1 MNSKHILLVYQFFY
15 PEQFRA
21 NDIAR
26 ELVKRGHKVT
36 VLTGIPN
43 YPKGDFYEGYGLTK
57 KRRETWEGV
66 DIIRIPLIPRGHNR
80 LMLILNYLSFPVSGF
95 FWNLTTKLEADT
107 VFTIDT
113 SPINQCGIATRY
125 AKKHKVKCSM
135 YVQDLWPEN
144 VIQVTGITNPIV
156 IGPIVHMVERIY
168 KGCTTILGTSPS
180 MVKAIE
186 KRCKNGQKVTYLPQ
200 YAEDFYK
207 PVPKKEHEGFVIAF
221 AGNVGHA
228 QGLEILP
235 ELAARLND
243 TDVRFTIIGDGSA
256 KEDLIKLI
264 QEKGVTDKFNLIGR
278 QPAEKIPELLA
289 EADVALIAYASDPT
303 YDLYIPAKLQSYMAC
318 GMPLLALAG
327 GETKRVIEEA
337 DCGYCVEP
345 GNLKAAEQAIREL
358 RAQSSEELQAM
369 SKKALEYNE
378 KSFSKEKLMDQL
390 EAILTAE

>member
-1 MNSKHILLVYQFFY
+1 MSKHILLVYQFFY

-21 NDIAR
+21 NDIAK
-26 ELVKRGHKVT
+26 ELVRRGHKVT

-43 YPKGDFYEGYGLTK
+43 YPKGDFFEGYGLTK

-95 FWNLTTKLEADT
+95 FWNLITKLEADT

-125 AKKHKVKCSM
+125 AKKHKANCTM

-144 VIQVTGITNPIV
+144 VIQVTGITNPVV
-156 IGPIVHMVERIY
+156 IEPIVHMVERIY

-180 MVKAIE
+180 MVNAIE
-186 KRCKNGQKVTYLPQ
+186 QRCHNNQKVAYIPQ

-207 PVPKKEHEGFVIAF
+207 PVPKKPHEGFVITF

-235 ELAARLND
+235 ELAVRLKD

-256 KEDLIKLI
+256 RESLIKLI
-264 QEKGVTDKFNLIGR
+264 EEKEVSDKFTLIGR
-278 QPAEKIPELLA
+278 QPAERVPELLA
-289 EADVALIAYASDPT
+289 EADVALIAYASDPI

-318 GMPLLALAG
+318 GMPLIALAA

-337 DCGYCVEP
+337 DCGYCVKP
-345 GNLKAAEQAIREL
+345 GDLDAAEKAIREL
-358 RAQSSEELQAM
+358 RDLSSEALQNLGQ
-369 SKKALEYNE
+369 KALEYNE
-378 KSFSKEKLMDQL
+378 KNFSKEKLMDQL